1 MHAMAAQDRALQVLM
16 QLGDPAERK
25 TRTEVFDLALR
36 TALTLLDADAIA
48 LTTKGRRDER
58 MVLHSGSASP
68 AAISMPEDGSEV
80 LRRFAENGEPLA
92 LAVITDDAPVATAD
106 GCPGVEPGPVLFTPV
121 RGRGTNPAY
130 IAAYRRRARA
140 RFTMAETR
148 MMLLLAAWLGSA
160 LEGLRLA
167 TGAEQAAVTDSLTG
181 VYGVRYLKT
190 ALRREVRRAR
200 RYDQE
205 LSLVLVDVDRLKLI
219 GESIGPAKGGLLLKE
234 LATTLAGQVRSFD
247 VLARCGDDAFM
258 LILPQTG
265 REGAAE
271 VAERIRATVEHH
283 AFAAETGTGVTVS
296 AGVASFP
303 TDASAMQDLV
313 AAVQRALKLAKQRGR
328 NCVATPASKAA

>member
-1 MHAMAAQDRALQVLM
+1 MAAQDRALQVLM
-16 QLGDPAERK
+16 QLGDPGERR
-25 TRTEVFDLALR
+25 TRAEVFDLALR

-48 LTTKGRRDER
+48 LTTKSKREER
-58 MVLHSGSASP
+58 MVLHAGSASA
-68 AAISMPEDGSEV
+68 AAIAMPEDGSEV
-80 LRRFAENGEPLA
+80 LRRFAENCEPLA
-92 LAVITDDAPVATAD
+92 FAVISDDIRVAAAD

-121 RGRGTNPAY
+121 RRRDSSPAY

-148 MMLLLAAWLGSA
+148 MMLLLAAWLGSV
-160 LEGLRLA
+160 LDGLRLA
-167 TGAEQAAVTDSLTG
+167 SGMERTAMTDELTG

-205 LSLVLVDVDRLKLI
+205 LSLVLVDVDRLKLH
-219 GESIGPAKGGLLLKE
+219 GEALGAEKGGQLLKE
-234 LATTLAGQVRSFD
+234 LATTLAQQVRSFD

-271 VAERIRATVEHH
+271 VAERARSTVEQH
-283 AFAAETGTGVTVS
+283 AFVTTAPGAVTVS
-296 AGVASFP
+296 AGVATFP
-303 TDASAMQDLV
+303 ADASAMQDLV
-313 AAVQRALKLAKQRGR
+313 AAVQRALKLAKQGGR
-328 NCVATPASKAA
+328 NRVATPHSKAA

>member
-1 MHAMAAQDRALQVLM
+1 MAAQDRALQVLM
-16 QLGDPAERK
+16 QLGDPAERR
-25 TRTEVFDLALR
+25 TRAEAFDLALR

-48 LTTKGRRDER
+48 LTTKGKREER

-80 LRRFAENGEPLA
+80 LRRFAENAEPIA
-92 LAVITDDAPVATAD
+92 LAVVSDDIRIAAAD

-121 RGRGTNPAY
+121 RRREASPAY

-148 MMLLLAAWLGSA
+148 MMLLLAAWLGSV
-160 LEGLRLA
+160 LDGLRLA
-167 TGAEQAAVTDSLTG
+167 AGIEKTAVTDPQTG
-181 VYGVRYLKT
+181 VYGVHYLKA

-205 LSLVLVDVDRLKLI
+205 LSLVLVDVDRLKVH
-219 GESIGPAKGGLLLKE
+219 GETLGAEQGGQLLKE
-234 LATTLAGQVRSFD
+234 LATTLAQQVRSFD

-271 VAERIRATVEHH
+271 VAERVRATVEQH
-283 AFAAETGTGVTVS
+283 AFASATAGAVTVS

-303 TDASAMQDLV
+303 ADASALQDLV
-313 AAVQRALKLAKQRGR
+313 AAVTRALKTAKQRGR
-328 NCVATPASKAA
+328 NRVETPASRAA